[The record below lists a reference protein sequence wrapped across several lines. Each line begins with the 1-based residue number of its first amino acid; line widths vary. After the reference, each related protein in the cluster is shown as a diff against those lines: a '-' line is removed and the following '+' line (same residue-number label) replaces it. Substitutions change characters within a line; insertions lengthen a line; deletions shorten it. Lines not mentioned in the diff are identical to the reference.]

1 MPDFELLDNK
11 TGDKLIVTGPE
22 APTPKE
28 MAGLFAIH
36 GKSALD
42 KKLKG
47 EMAAGMPVAPTQPAF
62 PAPDQIAPVDASAVT
77 GQKPVMPPPPVT
89 TPFSGPLPAEPT
101 KAVESEFVPE
111 QEQGIMSQPG
121 VSIKELLE
129 SAAPKAAKYAK
140 DRLDNLSKSMPAVV
154 GTAKGVGEA
163 VDGVVQFITS
173 TKGMAETVGMAVP
186 YANVG
191 IMGMWVKDMIEGG
204 HLNYKEFEK
213 ARAEG
218 KTEDAAKYLTMSF
231 FSYLGAGHLGK
242 GMGESGA
249 ARLTEKAEGFIP
261 KAPAPRTGEV
271 LNIPAGA
278 EPPED
283 VKRSRAILEMRPA
296 VETEDGRVLIGEQG
310 ESHNEIIVRNN
321 LKSTD
326 VSNRGFRLD
335 GKTLNRKEAAEI
347 TGIETQTQP
356 GQLHS
361 QDLSEAQDALR
372 LPSEE
377 GVEPTQMV
385 EEKAGEVQPPP
396 LEQMPR
402 AARRDMFNR
411 IVAEESRAEEQA
423 RLAEQPIQQPAGDVA
438 EVAPPVEPVAAV
450 EPVAEAPAVEDQT
463 PREVPLGPAEIT
475 AAPVPVKPAAKPY
488 AKGDLFSQG
497 KRGYDLIDFLSD
509 EIGTVNYSHPELKGQ
524 WKPPGSGKFSA
535 IKGTPMDVAADAAFN
550 RGIYKGDPTDM
561 GEFAQAV
568 SDAASARAG
577 NREATALENRLADE
591 AAQKLELFDTHVD
604 VARTDSTKERTPPVL
619 NEGDSFT
626 IRGNEVRVKR
636 VVPDEAG
643 NPSSYY
649 LDGGDIYGGDILV
662 DFSRKLMMDKG
673 SFKPS
678 VVESVEGAPAPMEA
692 PVEAPSAAPAQE
704 PVAAA
709 SESAPDS
716 RRMYEP
722 KSPIEET
729 PTIEDEAESAKAV
742 GNPTEEANNSDPR
755 SAKNADM
762 ERQLRQMGLN
772 PGDYFKKLA
781 RQSFPEDWDRV
792 VAMIESDPTTSAGL
806 GYLDKLVE
814 RVKIEGGV
822 LEREETLALL
832 YKDIELK
839 NEQNRKNI
847 EMKNISDKVS
857 REDISK
863 QLDRVRE
870 QRLDVA
876 RALRA
881 SGTEQARAFN
891 IRKLMAYEDFSY
903 ASMALELE
911 NAQGE
916 SLSEEQKTELK
927 EVEARE
933 TESRKAYDELVEFS
947 RQSLAEEEAKRV
959 LVEEVLK
966 KTKAELANRPKIDPR
981 ILEAAENFISK
992 LEERGKKAE
1001 SKLKEFFSRTNVGI
1015 DPTILIPLAEW
1026 GAAKIARFSWDSAKF
1041 SAKVLEEFGES
1052 AKSYIDEAFIKANEM
1067 INGGAE
1073 ELGNFAPGVKKLI
1086 RKKEKGP
1093 SAVLDDIRDKFN
1105 EGVFDISMDIKKL
1118 AKMFVQGG
1126 TSDVETLISQVQEV
1140 IKEVDPNI
1148 TRLDTLEAI
1157 SGYGQYRKLSKE
1169 EVDIRW
1175 ADLRTQTLLLT
1186 KIETLQKQL
1195 EKTKTGKVPGL
1206 KPTGFER
1213 YEMTPLQRKLTAQLD
1228 ELKKKVKVAVVSG
1241 EKQLKSYLDTRKS
1254 YYKNLRDRKKDELAT
1269 GKRWIKE
1276 KVTPPTDVELEQLK
1290 AEIKALN
1297 EILEDVFEP
1306 QNREQRIRKQLENLD
1321 RLIVEKQRKIDTKD
1335 FSAAPAAE
1343 RLSTPELEA
1352 LRNEATG
1359 LQKVIDK
1366 ARRAGKA
1373 GELAARRKQKQLE
1386 NIQKEIA
1393 VREEKL
1399 RTGNIQPEARVAKP
1413 VDPEIAAW
1421 KAKRDLLQDE
1431 IIKQRN
1437 AARVRLSAE
1446 EKAYR
1451 SYKKRLEKQNA
1462 WLMEK
1467 MKTGDYSK
1475 PNKRKADFDTRLEKL
1490 KAQNELIKD
1499 QFMRGVETARIKQL
1513 AGLDYATYWFNKL
1526 LRFNILSNPK
1536 TKGRLAFAAG
1546 FRIGGVIARDI
1557 AAEIAYIP
1565 ISKTPWINKIMK
1577 QLREESPLE
1586 GKRVLKADAIAMWR
1600 AGQNLRN
1607 DMVQKW
1613 KYGKSDLQ
1621 LSFGKKAYAPKHWL
1635 DFFGTVDDIIKTPV
1649 ERFAFHRAE
1658 YLLTEYYMRQRDSAG
1673 NFIDV
1678 ADPNMRLRINIE
1690 AMQYANQILF
1700 KQENWAVSSYRM
1712 LVENLKKKKSAESGE
1727 LRLDTQIYAAGLQTA
1742 FPIVKIPVNMFA
1754 ELLETSF
1761 SGALGFARGSFLLG
1775 KIVRKGFENAKPAE
1789 KDLIVRNFKNGSI
1802 GAVLFVIGYANYKQ
1816 FGGLYLSGQKKEEDP
1831 EGLKPGDVE
1840 VFGFAIP
1847 GSMIHSKDMAAMS
1860 VAATVR
1866 QIHEAPLK
1874 RHQQDKTGIPEA
1886 IMMASVSMA
1895 EENPFYGESVKAAKA
1910 FELKKTDVFLAEL
1923 ISQSMIPAAI
1933 NELAKRSDLDL
1944 QGEPVKRELKGP
1956 MRALSPFAKRIPY
1969 VRKLVPQKEEKVA
1982 IPRIPGM
1989 PRPPRR

>member
-1 MPDFELLDNK
+1 MPDFKILDSK
-11 TGDKLIVTGPE
+11 TGEELTITGPK
-22 APTPKE
+22 APTPRE
-28 MAGLFAIH
+28 MAKLFAIH
-36 GKSALD
+36 GKSALE
-42 KKLKG
+42 KKFKG
-47 EMAAGMPVAPTQPAF
+47 EMAAGMPAVPTQPAF
-62 PAPDQIAPVDASAVT
+62 PTPDQIAPVDASAVT

-89 TPFSGPLPAEPT
+89 NPFSGPLPAEPT

-111 QEQGIMSQPG
+111 QDQGIMSQPG
-121 VSIKELLE
+121 VSVKELLE
-129 SAAPKAAKYAK
+129 SAAPEAAKYAK

-186 YANVG
+186 YADVG

-204 HLNYKEFEK
+204 HLNYKEFQK
-213 ARAEG
+213 ARLEG
-218 KTEDAAKYLTMSF
+218 RTEDAAKYLTMSF

-242 GMGESGA
+242 TIPESRGVSK
-249 ARLTEKAEGFIP
+249 LTEKAEGFIP
-261 KAPAPRTGEV
+261 KAPEPRTGGA

-283 VKRSRAILEMRPA
+283 VRRSRDILEMRPA
-296 VETEDGRVLIGEQG
+296 VETTDGRKLVGEQG
-310 ESHNEIIVRNN
+310 ESHNQIIVRNN

-326 VSNRGFRLD
+326 VSNRVFDLYGE
-335 GKTLNRKEAAEI
+335 TLNRKEAAEI
-347 TGIETQTQP
+347 TNIDTTTQP

-361 QDLSEAQDALR
+361 AELAEAQDALR

-377 GVEPTQMV
+377 GVAPTEMIEEGGGAIGEPPAM
-385 EEKAGEVQPPP
+385 
-396 LEQMPR
+396 EQMPR
-402 AARRDMFNR
+402 RVRRDIFNR
-411 IVAEESRAEEQA
+411 IVAEESRAAEQA
-423 RLAEQPIQQPAGDVA
+423 RLAEEPAQPPAGEVA
-438 EVAPPVEPVAAV
+438 EVPPSVEPVATA
-450 EPVAEAPAVEDQT
+450 EFVAEAPAVEDQT
-463 PREVPLGPAEIT
+463 PREVPLGPVET
-475 AAPVPVKPAAKPY
+475 AAAPAPVKPVAKPY
-488 AKGDLFSQG
+488 TKGDLFSQG

-509 EIGTVNYSHPELKGQ
+509 EIGTINYSHPELKGR

-535 IKGTPMDVAADAAFN
+535 TKGTPMDVAATAAFES
-550 RGIYKGDPTDM
+550 GIYKGDPADI

-577 NREATALENRLADE
+577 DRGAIALENKIAEESAR
-591 AAQKLELFDTHVD
+591 KLELFDTHVD
-604 VARTDSTKERTPPVL
+604 VARTDSTKERVPLAL

-626 IRGNEVRVKR
+626 LRGNEVKVKR
-636 VVPDEAG
+636 VVPDEVG

-673 SFKPS
+673 SFKRAAT
-678 VVESVEGAPAPMEA
+678 EGAAETPL
-692 PVEAPSAAPAQE
+692 EAPSAAPSAE
-704 PVAAA
+704 PVVAEPVVAGP
-709 SESAPDS
+709 SP
-716 RRMYEP
+716 RPRGMYEP

-729 PTIEDEAESAKAV
+729 PTIEEEAESAAAV
-742 GNPTEEANNSDPR
+742 GNPTEVIGEHDPR

-762 ERQLRQMGLN
+762 ERQLREMGLN

-792 VAMIESDPTTSAGL
+792 VAMIESNPTTVAGP

-814 RVKIEGGV
+814 RVRGEGEV

-832 YKDIELK
+832 YRDIELK

-847 EMKNISDKVS
+847 ELKNTSDKVS

-903 ASMALELE
+903 ASMALDLE
-911 NAQGE
+911 NAQGGR
-916 SLSEEQKTELK
+916 SLSEDQKIEVQ
-927 EVEARE
+927 EVERRE
-933 TESRKAYDELVEFS
+933 KESRKAYDELVEFS

-966 KTKAELANRPKIDPR
+966 KTQKELANRPKIDPR
-981 ILEAAENFISK
+981 ILEAAENFITK

-1001 SKLKEFFSRTNVGI
+1001 SKLKEFFSRTNVGL

-1041 SAKVLEEFGES
+1041 SAKVLEEFGED
-1052 AKSYIDEAFIKANEM
+1052 AKSYIQEAFVKANEM
-1067 INGGAE
+1067 INSGAE
-1073 ELGNFAPGVKKLI
+1073 ELGNFAPGVKKEI

-1093 SAVLDDIRDKFN
+1093 AAVLDDIRDKFD
-1105 EGVFDISMDIKKL
+1105 EGVFDISMDVKKI

-1140 IKEVDPNI
+1140 MKEVNPDM

-1175 ADLRTQTLLLT
+1175 ADLRTQALLLT
-1186 KIETLQKQL
+1186 KIETLEKQL
-1195 EKTKTGKVPGL
+1195 AATKTGEVPGL

-1228 ELKKKVKVAVVSG
+1228 ELKKKVKVVVVSK

-1276 KVTPPTDVELEQLK
+1276 KTTPPTDAELDQLK

-1321 RLIVEKQRKIDTKD
+1321 YLIVERQRKIAAGD
-1335 FSAAPAAE
+1335 FSAAPKPE
-1343 RLSTPELEA
+1343 KLSTPELEA
-1352 LRNEATG
+1352 LRNEAAG
-1359 LQKVIDK
+1359 LQKVIEK
-1366 ARRAGKA
+1366 GRRAGKA
-1373 GELAARRKQKQLE
+1373 GEVAARRKQKQLE
-1386 NIQKEIA
+1386 NIQKEIS
-1393 VREEKL
+1393 VLEEKL
-1399 RTGNIQPEARVAKP
+1399 KTGNIQPEARVAKP

-1421 KAKRDLLQDE
+1421 KAKRNLLQDE

-1437 AARVRLSAE
+1437 AQKVRLSAE

-1467 MKTGDYSK
+1467 MKAGDYSK
-1475 PNKRKADFDTRLEKL
+1475 PNKRKADFDSRLEKL

-1499 QFMRGVETARIKQL
+1499 QWMRGVETARIKEL
-1513 AGLDYATYWFNKL
+1513 AGLDHATYWFNKI
-1526 LRFNILSNPK
+1526 LRFNILSNPR
-1536 TKGRLAFAAG
+1536 TKGRLALAAG
-1546 FRIGGVIARDI
+1546 LRIGGVVARDI
-1557 AAEIAYIP
+1557 AFAPFSRLPFIKKVVE
-1565 ISKTPWINKIMK
+1565 
-1577 QLREESPLE
+1577 RSPLE
-1586 GKRVLKADAIAMWR
+1586 GKRVLKADVIAMYR
-1600 AGQNLRN
+1600 ASQNMRK
-1607 DMVQKW
+1607 DMAQKW

-1678 ADPNMRLRINIE
+1678 AEPNMRLRINME

-1727 LRLDTQIYAAGLQTA
+1727 VRLDTRVYAAALQTA
-1742 FPIVKIPVNMFA
+1742 YPIVKIPVNMFA

-1761 SGALGFARGSFLLG
+1761 AGAYGISRGGVLLG
-1775 KIVRKGFENAKPAE
+1775 KVVRKGFENAKPAE
-1789 KDLIVRNFKNGSI
+1789 QDLILRNFKNGAI
-1802 GAVLFVIGYANYKQ
+1802 GAVLFTVGYANYKQ
-1816 FGGLYLSGQKKEEDP
+1816 FGGMYRAGQKKKEDR
-1831 EGLKPGDVE
+1831 GKLKPGDVQ
-1840 VFGFAIP
+1840 VFDITIP
-1847 GSMIHSKDMAAMS
+1847 GSMIHSKDMGAMNIG
-1860 VAATVR
+1860 ATVA
-1866 QIHEAPLK
+1866 QIQSEPLK
-1874 RHQQDKTGIPEA
+1874 RHQQDQTGIVEA
-1886 IMMASVSMA
+1886 IAIASVSMA
-1895 EENPFYGESVKAAKA
+1895 EENPLYGETAKAIKA

-1923 ISQSMIPAAI
+1923 MAQSYIPAAF
-1933 NELAKRSDLDL
+1933 NELARRSDLDL
-1944 QGEPVKRELKGP
+1944 QGKPVKREFTGL
-1956 MRALSPFAKRIPY
+1956 MRALTPFAKRIPY
-1969 VRKLVPQKEEKVA
+1969 VIKLIPPKEEKV
-1982 IPRIPGM
+1982 PLPKIPGM
-1989 PRPPRR
+1989 PRVPKK